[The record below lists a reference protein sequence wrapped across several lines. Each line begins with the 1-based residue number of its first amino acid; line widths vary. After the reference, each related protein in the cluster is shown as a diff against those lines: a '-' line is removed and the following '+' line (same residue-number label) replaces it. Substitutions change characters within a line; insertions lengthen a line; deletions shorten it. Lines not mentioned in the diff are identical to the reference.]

1 MSLMW
6 PFLSYFNIMTVLWI
20 TKISKSIS
28 IKKESR
34 EKVNSK
40 PFRNKMKDSVKENDG
55 SRRMEKKTYEPTPME
70 KV

>member
-1 MSLMW
+1 MW

>member
-70 KV
+70 